1 MGGGERPV
9 ASLPLLDEAPA
20 SHCRGASHPALR
32 RRRSFGYRL
41 RAICTEP
48 RDPTAGREPAG
59 AVYTPGVRILI
70 ADDHSL
76 FRDGLRSLLQAQG
89 HEIAGEAKNGREA
102 IALTRELKP
111 DLVLMDVQMPELD
124 GIEATRLIVSEM
136 PEMRVVILT
145 ASEEEAKLFE
155 AIKSGAQGYLLKNL
169 EAEAFFEMLEKAQR
183 GEPALTPTLA
193 RKLLQEFA
201 RPVTET
207 TPPRSEEES
216 LTAREREVL
225 ELMVEGVTSNR
236 KLAKRL
242 GLSENTVKFH
252 VRNILDKLRLHNR
265 AEVVGYA
272 LRHGIVEP
280 KGD

>member
-1 MGGGERPV
+1 MAE
-9 ASLPLLDEAPA
+9 
-20 SHCRGASHPALR
+20 
-32 RRRSFGYRL
+32 
-41 RAICTEP
+41 
-48 RDPTAGREPAG
+48 
-59 AVYTPGVRILI
+59 
-70 ADDHSL
+70 
-76 FRDGLRSLLQAQG
+76 G
-89 HEIAGEAKNGREA
+89 HEVIGEAKNGREA
-102 IALTRELKP
+102 VALTREIKP
-111 DLVLMDVQMPELD
+111 DLVLMDLQMPEVD
-124 GIEATRLIVSEM
+124 GLEATRLISAEM
-136 PEMRVVILT
+136 PDVKVVILT
-145 ASEEEAKLFE
+145 ASEEESKLFD

-169 EAEAFFEMLEKAQR
+169 EADTFFEMLDRAQR

-201 RPVTET
+201 KPVEATA
-207 TPPRSEEES
+207 PPAEEET

-272 LRHGIVEP
+272 LRHGIV
-280 KGD
+280 DR

>member
-1 MGGGERPV
+1 M
-9 ASLPLLDEAPA
+9 
-20 SHCRGASHPALR
+20 
-32 RRRSFGYRL
+32 
-41 RAICTEP
+41 
-48 RDPTAGREPAG
+48 
-59 AVYTPGVRILI
+59 RILI

-76 FRDGLRSLLQAQG
+76 FRDGLRSLLQAEG
-89 HEIAGEAKNGREA
+89 HEIVGEAKNGAEA
-102 IALTRELKP
+102 VALARELKP
-111 DLVLMDVQMPELD
+111 DLVLMDVQMPEMD
-124 GIEATRLIVSEM
+124 GISATRAIATEM
-136 PEMRVVILT
+136 PEQKIVMLT
-145 ASEEEAKLFE
+145 ASEEESKLFD

-169 EAEAFFEMLEKAQR
+169 EADAFFELLERAQR

-201 RPVTET
+201 KPPEPTAPASTSEQET
-207 TPPRSEEES
+207 

-272 LRHGIVEP
+272 LRHGIVDP
-280 KGD
+280 QKS